1 MKNELIEKEQQ
12 VVVPELIEKYLQFI
26 DVSSNTERTYNVG
39 LKQYYNYL
47 IENNIQNPTRE
58 TIINFREYLLQQHKP
73 NTVNSYLI
81 AIRNFYQW
89 LEYEDITKDISK
101 KIKGIKLENIHLK
114 RGLSIEEIQRLINC
128 CEDIKE
134 EVLVKLMLTCGLRV
148 NEVRN
153 IQLEDFYRD
162 GDSIMLKI
170 LGKGRA
176 GLKQDVVKVD
186 YRLFELIQRYIVLYH
201 ITDYLFVSNSNH
213 NKGGMLSDIS
223 IRRAINRL
231 FKKANIDDDMITPH
245 SIRHTTVE
253 QALESGHTIHEVS
266 EFIRHKSIETTM
278 RYSRELDKRKC
289 NICENIGDLVF

>member
-1 MKNELIEKEQQ
+1 MNNDLVLREQRLAI
-12 VVVPELIEKYLQFI
+12 PELIEKYLQFI
-26 DVSSNTERTYNVG
+26 DVSSNTEKTYNVG

-47 IENNIQNPTRE
+47 INNNIQNPTRD
-58 TIINFREYLLQQHKP
+58 TIIEFRTYLLEEHKP

-89 LEYEDITKDISK
+89 LDYEGISKDISK

-114 RGLSIEEIQRLINC
+114 RGLSVEEIQRLINC
-128 CEDIKE
+128 CEDLKE
-134 EVLVKLMLTCGLRV
+134 EVLLKLMLTCGLRV

-162 GDSIMLKI
+162 GESIMLKI

-176 GLKQDVVKVD
+176 GLKQDRVKID
-186 YRLFELIQRYIVLYH
+186 SRLFELIQKYIVLYH

-213 NKGGMLSDIS
+213 NKGGMLSDMS
-223 IRRAINRL
+223 IRRAINKL

-253 QALESGHTIHEVS
+253 QALESGHSIHEVS

-278 RYSRELDKRKC
+278 RYSRELDRKNC